1 MVGCCRSDATP
12 ERGSAAGGVRPQIRR
27 SCLSPGWEVM
37 SPHKALERGTVNP
50 EGLGGTADASAMLLK
65 GLPEKL
71 LFKPCEGLLP
81 PRVEAIPVLTL
92 STGQDRLGQV
102 FGCDERPLGIC
113 DRSLDRASQLPHVP
127 RPVVLR
133 QYLEGR
139 VGTPVD
145 LLAVAAD
152 ACLEKVSHQ
161 KGNVLPPLPEGRNP
175 DLDDVEPKE
184 EVLPEPASSH
194 FVVDVAIR
202 RGHEADVYGDR
213 LYPAD
218 PAYGALFHGPKE
230 LRLKTGVQ
238 LAHLVEEE
246 RAAVSGLE
254 ETLLRNLGSG
264 EGTPVIAEELGLQ
277 QTLGNCGAIDPVL
290 RLLLP

>member
-1 MVGCCRSDATP
+1 M
-12 ERGSAAGGVRPQIRR
+12 
-27 SCLSPGWEVM
+27 
-37 SPHKALERGTVNP
+37 
-50 EGLGGTADASAMLLK
+50 
-65 GLPEKL
+65 
-71 LFKPCEGLLP
+71 
-81 PRVEAIPVLTL
+81 
-92 STGQDRLGQV
+92 
-102 FGCDERPLGIC
+102 
-113 DRSLDRASQLPHVP
+113 
-127 RPVVLR
+127 
-133 QYLEGR
+133 
-139 VGTPVD
+139 
-145 LLAVAAD
+145 
-152 ACLEKVSHQ
+152 SHQ

-254 ETLLRNLGSG
+254 ETLLRNLSSG

-277 QTLGNCGAIDPVL
+277 QTLGNCGAIDREEWSSPTTATPL
-290 RLLLP
+290 NRPGNSLLPGPAFAEDQHVGVR